1 MGRAIQK
8 TEKYRRIKQLR
19 CFAAV
24 HEMLCCGYPVSHVA
38 EYIHKQGE
46 YKTAKLNSLT
56 QQLQLYRRDILP
68 ADILTTRRPHVI
80 VSAREQYTDKLQELR
95 RLDVQFEALLYRFD
109 LEHARERELGVTNMC
124 VDRIQH
130 AIYDCIKLMHQ
141 IKMDLGISGQRHL
154 GTLTVSAERLEEIRQ
169 KYGEGASRAMAD
181 PVSRA
186 RVLSVLRAVQDEA
199 KNRSDSGDG
208 IVVKRTHGRV
218 PVKAPKKTD

>member
-8 TEKYRRIKQLR
+8 KEKYRKIKQLR

-38 EYIHKQGE
+38 QYIHQQGE

-109 LEHARERELGVTNMC
+109 LEHARERELGVTSLS
-124 VDRIQH
+124 VDRIERS
-130 AIYDCIKLMHQ
+130 IYDCVRLMHQ

-154 GTLTVSAERLEEIRQ
+154 GTLTVSAERLEEIKE
-169 KYGEGASRAMAD
+169 KYGEGAARAMAD

-186 RVLSVLRAVQDEA
+186 RVLAYLKKAQDAAMLKEREE
-199 KNRSDSGDG
+199 KGTEIDVSPR
-208 IVVKRTHGRV
+208 K
-218 PVKAPKKTD
+218 